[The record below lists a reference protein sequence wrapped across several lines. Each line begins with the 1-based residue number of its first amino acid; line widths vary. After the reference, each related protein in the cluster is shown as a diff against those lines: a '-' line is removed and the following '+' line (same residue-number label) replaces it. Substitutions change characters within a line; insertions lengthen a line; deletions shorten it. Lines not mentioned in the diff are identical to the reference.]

1 MEKLIL
7 SILPLIIQGMY
18 FEIVRDN
25 FPICKL
31 LNLFFTNF
39 RKLYESH
46 VGMGLT
52 PEGINVIE
60 TRSVILVRLI
70 IGY

>member
-1 MEKLIL
+1 MGKLIL
-7 SILPLIIQGMY
+7 SILHLIIQGMY
-18 FEIVRDN
+18 FGTVRN
-25 FPICKL
+25 CLIFL
-31 LNLFFTNF
+31 LNLFFNNF